1 MHDTSLLLFIM
12 SIACGVGSRVLA
24 IRIPNESLSDLV
36 FGLLN
41 IGMVVFLIWAAL
53 SFMGGH

>member
-1 MHDTSLLLFIM
+1 M
-12 SIACGVGSRVLA
+12 
-24 IRIPNESLSDLV
+24 RIPNESLGDLV

>member
-1 MHDTSLLLFIM
+1 MHGTSIFLFI
-12 SIACGVGSRVLA
+12 IAIFCGVGARVFA
-24 IRIPNESLSDLV
+24 MRIPNESLGDLV